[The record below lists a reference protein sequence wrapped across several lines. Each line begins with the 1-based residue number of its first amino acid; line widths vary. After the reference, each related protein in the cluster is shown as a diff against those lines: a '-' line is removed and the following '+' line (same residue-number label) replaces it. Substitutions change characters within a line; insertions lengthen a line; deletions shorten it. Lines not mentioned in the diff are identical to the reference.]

1 MNLGTVVKT
10 LFLISILIAAANS
23 ATASEVKISEVKVTY
38 MPDRVNIEFKY
49 QLDAIQK
56 ITGFLFGASYIKDE
70 IVELFEDPDNLK
82 INKINFEKAEFSID
96 VNNLGD
102 IAYFSGTTFREP
114 IHTVTLI
121 FPGNSTVKMQDSS
134 KIPEAY
140 YSLD

>member
-1 MNLGTVVKT
+1 MNFGRVVKA
-10 LFLISILIAAANS
+10 LFMVSILIATANL
-23 ATASEVKISEVKVTY
+23 ATASEVKIDEVKVTY

-70 IVELFEDPDNLK
+70 IIGIFEEPEKLR
-82 INKINFEKAEFSID
+82 INKIGFDRAEFSLD
-96 VNNLGD
+96 ARNLGD
-102 IAYFSGTTFREP
+102 IAYFSGTSFSEP
-114 IHTVTLI
+114 IPTVTLI
-121 FPGNSTVKMQDSS
+121 FPGNSTVKMLDSS